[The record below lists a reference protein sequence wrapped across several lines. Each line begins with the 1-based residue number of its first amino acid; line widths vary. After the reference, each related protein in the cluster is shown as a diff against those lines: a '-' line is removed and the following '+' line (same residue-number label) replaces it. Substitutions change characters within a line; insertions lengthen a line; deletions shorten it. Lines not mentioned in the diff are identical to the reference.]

1 MPERYDDLDSRN
13 DAEACVVET
22 WFTRGMAPTNPVT
35 EQVTEPTT
43 IRDIPTPA
51 LVVERSVLESNLAA
65 MDAVRPGTRL
75 RPHVKAFKST
85 ALASRLA
92 ADGHTGFCCATPR
105 EVEGLVAAGLGHDVL
120 LANESLD
127 VARLG
132 RLAMN
137 DSHEANITVAIDSD
151 ATLDAAIAGGI
162 RSVLI
167 DVEVGLPRCGC
178 LPEDAGRLADR
189 ARAAGLD
196 VRGVMGYE
204 GHLMMVE
211 DRDERVERVE
221 ASMRLLL
228 DAAADVGGEIISG
241 GGTGTFDT
249 NTWCTEIQAGSY
261 TLLDTD
267 YARLDLP
274 FRLALNVLGTVVSTS
289 PKGWIIADT
298 GLKSMAMDHGN
309 PSWEGGDV
317 FFLSDEHITLLPSDL
332 EEWSVGDRVRIRP
345 AHIDPTIA
353 KHEYLWLV
361 DGDDVIGRWDVDLR
375 HW

>member
-1 MPERYDDLDSRN
+1 
-13 DAEACVVET
+13 
-22 WFTRGMAPTNPVT
+22 
-35 EQVTEPTT
+35 
-43 IRDIPTPA
+43 
-51 LVVERSVLESNLAA
+51 
-65 MDAVRPGTRL
+65 MDAVRPGLSL

-92 ADGHTGFCCATPR
+92 SDGHTAFCAATPR
-105 EVEGLVAAGLGHDVL
+105 EIEGLVAAGLTDDLL

-132 RLAMN
+132 RLAG
-137 DSHEANITVAIDSD
+137 DAQITVAIDSNE
-151 ATLDAAIAGGI
+151 TLDAAVAGGI

-178 LPEDAGRLADR
+178 DARDAGRLADK
-189 ARAAGLD
+189 ARSAGLE

-211 DRDERVERVE
+211 QRIERIERVAE
-221 ASMRLLL
+221 SMAQLL
-228 DAAADVGGEIISG
+228 AAADDVGGAIVSG

-274 FRLALNVLGTVVSTS
+274 FEIALNVLATVISVS
-289 PKGWIIADT
+289 PKGWIVVDA
-298 GLKSMAMDHGN
+298 GLKSLGMDHGN
-309 PSWEGGDV
+309 PRWEHGDI
-317 FFLSDEHITLLPSDL
+317 FFCSDEHTTLAPTDVSM
-332 EEWSVGDRVRIRP
+332 WSVGDTVRLHP
-345 AHIDPTIA
+345 AHVDPTVA
-353 KHEYLWLV
+353 KHEAMWLV
-361 DGDDVIGRWDVDLR
+361 DGEKVLDRWAVDLCY
-375 HW
+375 W

>member
-1 MPERYDDLDSRN
+1 
-13 DAEACVVET
+13 
-22 WFTRGMAPTNPVT
+22 MAHTLPTARAT
-35 EQVTEPTT
+35 DPTT
-43 IRDIPTPA
+43 IDDLPTPA
-51 LVVERSVLESNLAA
+51 LIVEKSVFESNLAA
-65 MDAVRPGTRL
+65 MDEVRPGTQL

-85 ALASRLA
+85 AMAARLA
-92 ADGHTGFCCATPR
+92 ADGHTGFCGATPR
-105 EVEGLVAAGLGHDVL
+105 EVEGLVAAGLGADVL

-127 VARLG
+127 LERLG
-132 RLAMN
+132 ALAAS
-137 DSHEANITVAIDSD
+137 DDLEANITVAVDSD
-151 ATLDAAIAGGI
+151 ATIDAAVAGGI
-162 RSVLI
+162 RAVLI

-178 LPEDAGRLADR
+178 DVADAGRLADR

-211 DRDERVERVE
+211 DRAERIERVGTAMQQLV
-221 ASMRLLL
+221 
-228 DAAADVGGEIISG
+228 DAARDVGGDIISG

-261 TLLDTD
+261 TLLDAD
-267 YARLDLP
+267 YAKLDLP
-274 FRLALNVLGTVVSTS
+274 FRLALNVLGTVISTS

-309 PSWEGGDV
+309 PSWDGGDV
-317 FFLSDEHITLLPSDL
+317 FFLSDEHITLLPPDL
-332 EEWSVGDRVRIRP
+332 ENWSVGDRVRIQP

-353 KHEYLWLV
+353 KHECMWVV
-361 DGDDVIGRWDVDLR
+361 DGDDIVDRWEVDLR